1 MGTGGQVHSI
11 YFVGPTL
18 AGKLPKPLKGELW
31 LPPAGQGDVLN
42 TFLCY
47 NPKQIILI
55 DGEFRQRLAVW
66 VKELVYIMSCG
77 CRFIGAASMGALRAG
92 ELWRYGAI
100 GVGRIFESY
109 RDGFCDEAWVACRYD
124 PSNYRMIEPP
134 PCGLAQKEA
143 DALEAIEFARNVPRG
158 THPVC
163 KLTKEELMPILAPV
177 IDRILA
183 DTLLLEESRA
193 EARNKLNQ

>member
-1 MGTGGQVHSI
+1 MHSI
-11 YFVGPTL
+11 YFIGPTL

-66 VKELVYIMSCG
+66 VKELVYIMAQG
-77 CRFIGAASMGALRAG
+77 CRFIGAASMGALRAA
-92 ELWRYGAI
+92 ELHRFGAVGI
-100 GVGRIFESY
+100 GKIFSAY
-109 RDGFCDEAWVACRYD
+109 RDGFADESWVACEYHPVTYAITRG
-124 PSNYRMIEPP
+124 P
-134 PCGLAQKEA
+134 PCGIEAKEA

-158 THPVC
+158 TQPVC
-163 KLTKEELMPILAPV
+163 KFNKEELMPILAPV
-177 IDRILA
+177 IDRILS
-183 DTLLLEESRA
+183 DSLLLTESRD
-193 EARNKLNQ
+193 EARKKLNKLET

>member
-66 VKELVYIMSCG
+66 VKELVYIMAQG
-77 CRFIGAASMGALRAG
+77 CRLVGAASIAVLRAAG
-92 ELWRYGAI
+92 LSRFCAI
-100 GVGRIFESY
+100 GVGRI
-109 RDGFCDEAWVACRYD
+109 
-124 PSNYRMIEPP
+124 
-134 PCGLAQKEA
+134 LK
-143 DALEAIEFARNVPRG
+143 
-158 THPVC
+158 
-163 KLTKEELMPILAPV
+163 
-177 IDRILA
+177 
-183 DTLLLEESRA
+183 
-193 EARNKLNQ
+193 